1 MASVVITREPR
12 VTQAT
17 AGSLAYDLSYIR
29 ESEAEITVPGG
40 DIYDPEPAHVRRAR
54 AKESNLP
61 LSRMRPREK
70 IAPVTLVGF
79 VVVGLCLIMVL
90 LSHIQLMEL
99 SDQVV
104 SARRELSAL
113 QEEGAALA
121 AQYENAFDMTE
132 VERLVTQDGVMIQPR
147 ADQIYYIDLG
157 QPDNAVIYD
166 GSGANDGAGTIA
178 NRADGFSGALSY
190 FQ

>member
-1 MASVVITREPR
+1 MT
-12 VTQAT
+12 
-17 AGSLAYDLSYIR
+17 
-29 ESEAEITVPGG
+29 
-40 DIYDPEPAHVRRAR
+40 
-54 AKESNLP
+54 
-61 LSRMRPREK
+61 EK

-166 GSGANDGAGTIA
+166 GSGSNDGAGTIA